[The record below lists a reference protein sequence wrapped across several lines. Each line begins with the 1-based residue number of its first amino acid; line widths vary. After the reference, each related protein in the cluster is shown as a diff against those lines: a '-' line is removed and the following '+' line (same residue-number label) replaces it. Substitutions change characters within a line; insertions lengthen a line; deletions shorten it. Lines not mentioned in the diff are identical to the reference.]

1 MKLLHICGF
10 IGMTLSI
17 LNAGAA
23 PSAGAYISDPQ
34 SEYTADQ
41 ATEELKQPS
50 NILCFIS
57 NTRPDAMV
65 NQGTYVALVDG
76 DKCDNEGQSSSSN
89 STNTATKGTTS
100 YTPMSLTVTRASSTA
115 PQIIKGHVDLLED
128 EGAFSLPI
136 YVHMTQSEAGSA
148 AAPNGVLTFNY
159 AAALTSSITINGSSL
174 PAGSMVVRGR
184 IVTSASGIEYAEKG
198 GIGSGQTND
207 VRLYVNGNQTN
218 GSGAIQADYNG
229 TSDDSSFIFGYNA
242 THFCRSGTEYDSSGN
257 QINVAE
263 KCFKRSKEDAIKS
276 VWRYGVYNPDGSRF
290 DLDSPGFSVKDA
302 SGDWGYASYWG
313 IWFRNPP
320 ANNAT
325 ITHAKNGNT
334 YTVQRGG
341 GRLMKI
347 SRVSKTLDEIKNN
360 KINFYNSRAGTG
372 LSANTNYEAY
382 WDAIAQNFKVVGSQ
396 SCGSTGC
403 FSSVMNPEVA
413 VTALQVATN
422 NSPDGNPAN
431 SWGLWGWSQ
440 SLGSLSIPSST
451 LNAVSPGP
459 LANGIRFMK
468 ESVVKPGDTTV
479 PTSLKC
485 VQDCPVVSRI
495 IDFVSNPS
503 NDPSVTSPFHAD
515 TVNQW
520 GGIATPIAYTW
531 VPDTYQLKDASNT
544 EVSSALFA
552 NITPTNKSQLE
563 NTNFNWG
570 LRSGALVD
578 ASGTNFTSGGAM
590 DCDGN
595 GVGTNYCDNKANG
608 LDEYYRFETG
618 LQDWNTAVFLKNPSG
633 SIVSF
638 SAPVEASFVVPN
650 ESGYGQYAGASMNLQ
665 FQGFGDLHGI
675 PGRCVN
681 PYTNLEASCDSDT
694 KWFPAFSIADGTA
707 ITIDGATKYVKWLDR
722 ELRFA
727 PAAGT
732 AASLGVTL
740 GAASSLPAAI
750 TSTSCADTADTANPC
765 NISSSNYPGA
775 FSYEYFKKAP
785 SVIHGVVQ

>member
-1 MKLLHICGF
+1 MKLLRICGF
-10 IGMTLSI
+10 IGLTLSI
-17 LNAGAA
+17 LNALAA

-89 STNTATKGTTS
+89 STNTGNKGTSS
-100 YTPMSLTVTRASSTA
+100 YTPVSLTVTRASSTA

-128 EGAFSLPI
+128 EGNFSLPI
-136 YVHMTQSEAGSA
+136 YIHMTQSEAGSA

-159 AAALTSSITINGSSL
+159 AAALTSSTTINGVSL

-184 IVTSASGIEYAEKG
+184 IATSASGIEYAEKG
-198 GIGSGQTND
+198 GMGSGQTND

-218 GSGAIQADYNG
+218 GSGAISADYNG
-229 TSDDSSFIFGYNA
+229 TSEDSSFIFGYNA

-257 QINVAE
+257 QINVPE
-263 KCFKRSKEDAIKS
+263 KCFKRSKDDAIKS
-276 VWRYGVYNPDGSRF
+276 VWRYGVYNADGSRY
-290 DLDSPGFSVKDA
+290 DLASPGFSVKDG

-320 ANNAT
+320 GNGAS
-325 ITHAKNGNT
+325 ITHAKNGT
-334 YTVQRGG
+334 VYTVLRGG

-347 SRVSKTLDEIKNN
+347 SRVRKTLDEIKNN
-360 KINFYNSRAGTG
+360 KINFYNSQAGTG
-372 LSANTNYEAY
+372 LLANTNYEGY
-382 WDAIAQNFKVVGSQ
+382 WDAVAQNFKVVGLQ
-396 SCGSTGC
+396 SCDPTGC
-403 FSSVMNPEVA
+403 FSSVINPAIALTALEVA
-413 VTALQVATN
+413 AN

-440 SLGSLSIPSST
+440 SLGSLSIPAST
-451 LNAVSPGP
+451 LNASSPGSEP
-459 LANGIRFMK
+459 NGIRYLT
-468 ESVVKPGDTTV
+468 ETLVKPGDTTV
-479 PTSLKC
+479 PNSLKC
-485 VQDCPVVSRI
+485 VQDCPTAVRMTA
-495 IDFVSNPS
+495 FVANPS
-503 NDPSVTSPFHAD
+503 NDPSVTSPFDA
-515 TVNQW
+515 TTINQW
-520 GGIATPIAYTW
+520 SGVATPLTYTW
-531 VPDTYQLKDASNT
+531 TPSTYQLIDT
-544 EVSSALFA
+544 TSAEIGSVLFA
-552 NITPTNKSQLE
+552 NMNSDDKTNLE
-563 NTNFNWG
+563 KTNFKWG
-570 LRSGALVD
+570 IRSGALVD
-578 ASGTNFTSGGAM
+578 ATGSHFTSGGAM

-595 GVGTNYCDNKANG
+595 GVGTTYCDYKASD

-618 LQDWNTAVFLKNPSG
+618 IQDWNTAVFLKNTNG

-638 SAPVEASFVVPN
+638 SSPVEASFQVPN
-650 ESGYGQYAGASMNLQ
+650 ESAYGQYAGASMNLQ

-681 PYTNLEASCDSDT
+681 PYTNLEASCDADT

-707 ITIDGATKYVKWLDR
+707 ITIDGSTKYVKWLDR

-727 PAAGT
+727 PVAGT
-732 AASLGVTL
+732 ASSLGVTL
-740 GAASSLPAAI
+740 GAASGLPAAI

-765 NISSSNYPGA
+765 NSSSANYPGE
-775 FSYEYFKKAP
+775 FSYEYFKKSP